1 YWIDLPSLLSFRHHK
16 KLGEKIALKAG
27 MSTGDNIKFQ
37 RYWYEV
43 SIKKT
48 LITNKES
55 NTKIDIHNIKWFP
68 CSSGGE
74 YRKWYGNN
82 EIVVNWENNGYEIRN
97 FKFENGKTR
106 SAVRNDEY
114 YFREGITWSK
124 ISQGNFCVRYR
135 PKGFVF
141 DDTGRCGFSNNKN
154 ELLYAAGLMC
164 TPVVNHYLSIL
175 APTLS
180 FTSGELASVPYPE
193 IEDEI
198 IELVT
203 NAIEIAKNDW
213 DSQEQSWDYVCS
225 PLLEHNSTQL
235 LRNIYKQKINTNIKL
250 VETLL
255 LIENTINNIFI
266 DKLQLDKTIIKAVLQ
281 SEITL
286 LCNPNYRYKNI
297 QDHTDLTNKYYTDI
311 TIDILSYI
319 IGCMMGRYSLDR
331 EGLVYAHE
339 GNKGFAELVAEDAYK
354 TFPADNDGILPLMDD
369 EWFDDDVTS
378 RVKEFVRTV
387 WGEEHLQEN
396 LEFIAESLCLYA
408 IKPKKG
414 ESALDTIRRYLS
426 TQFWKDHMKMY
437 KKRPIY
443 WLFSSGKEKAFECL
457 VYLHRYNDAT
467 LARMRTEYVVPLLA
481 RYQANIDRL
490 NEQVDGA
497 SGGEATRLKRE
508 RDSLS
513 KKFNE
518 LRSFDDRLRHYAD
531 MRISIDLDDG
541 VKVNYGK
548 FGDLLADV
556 KAITG
561 NAPEII

>member
-1 YWIDLPSLLSFRHHK
+1 LLSFRHHK